1 MSTPHWTLRALRVV
15 VPLHV
20 VALLF
25 QAVTAGLLLSEP
37 GGRAAHM
44 ASAVVLAVVGVLH
57 LAAALLAWRSGGA
70 PVTYVP
76 PAALLMVAT
85 VVVSILGMMHVKTL
99 HVPLGVMM
107 FGTGV
112 FQLTRVGYAWGGRRS
127 ERGQTYSRSSGSSSP
142 NFGR

>member
-1 MSTPHWTLRALRVV
+1 MSAPHWTLRALRVV

-37 GGRAAHM
+37 GGRAVHM
-44 ASAVVLAVVGVLH
+44 ASAMVLAVVGVLH
-57 LAAALLAWRSGGA
+57 LAAAILVWRNGG
-70 PVTYVP
+70 PVAYVA

-85 VVVSILGMMHVKTL
+85 VAVSILGMRHVNTL

-112 FQLTRVGYAWGGRRS
+112 LQLTRVGYAWGGRRS